1 MTTAKTQG
9 GAAVPVNIVL
19 DGVTETVAAGTSSAN
34 YLTSYLVNGGSSDM
48 GIDGSITPV
57 SFAFMPPPNKI
68 FLAAR
73 ILLYMESGAN
83 FNSTTFMH
91 LPALANGLQINV
103 AGITLTNWQDNIDVI
118 LDMFDLANAGA
129 AFGNE
134 RRNLTGRW
142 TFTRATVQS
151 PLIVNSGETFEALIR
166 DDLSA
171 AGIIFRM
178 KVQGKLIDV

>member
-1 MTTAKTQG
+1 MTTTKTIG
-9 GAAVPVNIVL
+9 GAATPVDIVRSQ
-19 DGVTETVAAGTSSAN
+19 VTETVAAGTSPAN
-34 YLTSYLVNGGSSDM
+34 YLTTYLVDGGSNDM
-48 GIDGSITPV
+48 GVNGAITPV
-57 SFAFMPPPNKI
+57 SFAFEPPPDKI

-83 FNSTTFMH
+83 FDSTNFMH
-91 LPALANGLQINV
+91 LPALANGLQINA

-118 LDMFDLANAGA
+118 LDMFDLASAGVT
-129 AFGNE
+129 FGNE

-151 PLIVNSGETFEALIR
+151 PLIINSGEMFEALVR

-178 KVQGKLIDV
+178 KIQGKLIDV